1 MDTRTDEIAPKIY
14 RFSTYVPDADLVFN
28 QYLIDAAEPLL
39 FHTGMRQLF
48 PVIREAMSRVIS
60 VERLRWITFGHYEAD
75 ECGSMNEWLMAAPQ
89 SSVAHGA
96 MGSRVS
102 IMDQAIRA
110 PRLLSNNEVLDIGGY
125 RVRRIETPHV
135 PHGWDAGLM
144 YEETTQTL
152 FAGDLFTQF
161 GHGASSTEG
170 DIVGPALM
178 LEEALHPTALT
189 PGTAPTIRSLA
200 QLPSERM
207 ALMHGPVF
215 DASPRE
221 ALESL
226 ADYYGRQLSKLL

>member
-14 RFSTYVPDADLVFN
+14 RFSTYVQAADLVFN

-48 PVIREAMSRVIS
+48 PVVREAMSKVIS

-75 ECGSMNEWLMAAPQ
+75 ECGSMNEWLAAAPQ
-89 SSVAHGA
+89 SNVAHGA

-102 IMDQAIRA
+102 IMDQAMRP
-110 PRLLSNNEVLDIGGY
+110 PRLLSNNEVMEIGGY

-144 YEETTQTL
+144 YEETTGTL

-161 GHGASSTEG
+161 GQGASLTEH
-170 DIVGPALM
+170 DIVAPAIM
-178 LEEALHPTALT
+178 VEEALQPTALT
-189 PGTAPTIRSLA
+189 PTTATTIRSLA
-200 QLPSERM
+200 QLPARRM

-221 ALESL
+221 PLESL
-226 ADYYGRQLSKLL
+226 ADYYESRLTMLL

>member
-1 MDTRTDEIAPKIY
+1 METRTDEIAPKIY
-14 RFSTYVPDADLVFN
+14 RFSTYVPDANLAFN
-28 QYLIDAAEPLL
+28 QYLIDASEPLL

-48 PVIREAMSRVIS
+48 PVVREAMAKVID
-60 VERLRWITFGHYEAD
+60 VDRLRWITFGHYEAD
-75 ECGSMNEWLMAAPQ
+75 ECGSMNEWLAVAPQ

-110 PRLLSNNEVLDIGGY
+110 PRFLSHNEVLDIGGY

-161 GHGASSTEG
+161 GSGPPLTES
-170 DIVGPALM
+170 DIVAPAIV
-178 LEEALHPTALT
+178 LEEQLHPTALT
-189 PGTAPTIRSLA
+189 PATASTIRNLA
-200 QLPSERM
+200 LLPAKRM

-215 DASPRE
+215 GSSPRQM
-221 ALESL
+221 LESL
-226 ADYYGRQLSKLL
+226 ADYYESQLTTLR